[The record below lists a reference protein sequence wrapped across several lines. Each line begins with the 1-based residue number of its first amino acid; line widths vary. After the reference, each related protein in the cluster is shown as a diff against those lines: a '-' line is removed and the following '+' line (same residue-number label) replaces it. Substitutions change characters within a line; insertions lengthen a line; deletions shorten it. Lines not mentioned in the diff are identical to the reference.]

1 MKFSNLQ
8 RKILNKILIFSTVR
22 VRFHRQTMTKTTC
35 RHGKRNIKEK
45 KKKEMQHKSSTDI
58 KRWIPLDSFTW
69 KGHNQI
75 SARHAR
81 GGDFAVVH
89 TFEAFLFL
97 GEGGIRSRAI
107 MGLATASTLMET
119 HGHSSN
125 RIAGRIAYNVSWR
138 NAWRVNFVN
147 QSFSLTDLLFLNKFL
162 ITWICLFFLY

>member
-1 MKFSNLQ
+1 
-8 RKILNKILIFSTVR
+8 
-22 VRFHRQTMTKTTC
+22 
-35 RHGKRNIKEK
+35 
-45 KKKEMQHKSSTDI
+45 MQHKSSTDT

-89 TFEAFLFL
+89 TFEAFLFI

-125 RIAGRIAYNVSWR
+125 RIASRIAYNVSWR

-147 QSFSLTDLLFLNKFL
+147 QSFSLTDLSFLIKFL
-162 ITWICLFFLY
+162 IIWIWLFSFCDYIRELWGYLSEIIKKSQFVCIIRKLLGHQVMS

>member
-1 MKFSNLQ
+1 
-8 RKILNKILIFSTVR
+8 
-22 VRFHRQTMTKTTC
+22 
-35 RHGKRNIKEK
+35 
-45 KKKEMQHKSSTDI
+45 MQYKSSTDT

-89 TFEAFLFL
+89 TFETFLFI

-119 HGHSSN
+119 IQPYSKQNCIQRNVAKRLTCESREPIFLFN
-125 RIAGRIAYNVSWR
+125 RFFIVI
-138 NAWRVNFVN
+138 
-147 QSFSLTDLLFLNKFL
+147 KFL
-162 ITWICLFFLY
+162 IIWMLFSFCDCIKVIDFYLSEIVKKSQFICIIYKILDHRIMS